1 MFLHGLGGVV
11 IGFETLRHLR
21 RHLGHRRQFGMHEVI
36 DVLKTARF
44 TEKEVFHTS
53 LQLDVLH
60 APEPDQLTLM
70 GTVKEGSTEPLRLTD
85 TDSVPFGHFADD
97 LHIGIFVVKF
107 GNAVETT
114 PVDILIGILTNE
126 IEGGIDP
133 ELFTKNVGTLS
144 TDILTIRYISMR

>member
-1 MFLHGLGGVV
+1 
-11 IGFETLRHLR
+11 
-21 RHLGHRRQFGMHEVI
+21 
-36 DVLKTARF
+36 
-44 TEKEVFHTS
+44 
-53 LQLDVLH
+53 
-60 APEPDQLTLM
+60 M
-70 GTVKEGSTEPLRLTD
+70 GAIKEGSTQPLRLTD
-85 TDSVPFGHFADD
+85 TDGMPFGHFADD